1 MDKDLRMNIF
11 MFTEITRLGRIL
23 DPTVDTKL
31 LNYMRKK
38 KPSGNLL
45 RLTKELT
52 AEFINTN
59 FC

>member
-38 KPSGNLL
+38 KTSGNLL

>member
-1 MDKDLRMNIF
+1 MNKDLRMNIF

-38 KPSGNLL
+38 TSGNLL
-45 RLTKELT
+45 RFTKELT
-52 AEFINTN
+52 AEFINTK